1 MSKVKR
7 SVLKQL
13 IKECLVEILI
23 EGLDS
28 DTSIQALTESARRKP
43 LKTRSRKRTAINEA
57 EMQRIEKQR
66 TLLDSRKVGRAD
78 NTETAISSITQDPIM
93 ADIFRDTAST
103 TLKSQGMSNDARG
116 HQAPPADQA
125 AAIVRDSDLEQLF
138 EGSKNWAHLAFETAP
153 KK

>member
-1 MSKVKR
+1 
-7 SVLKQL
+7 
-13 IKECLVEILI
+13 
-23 EGLDS
+23 
-28 DTSIQALTESARRKP
+28 
-43 LKTRSRKRTAINEA
+43 
-57 EMQRIEKQR
+57 
-66 TLLDSRKVGRAD
+66 
-78 NTETAISSITQDPIM
+78 M